1 MSNSHSLIGAYL
13 PTEHPI
19 PLAVAD
25 GWLIRSALQKLIRRG
40 AIDLAGRAALTF
52 WRIERAAV
60 WQRLLIIAYEDVGL
74 GSVDAVLAATAATS
88 AKWRRVMGDDQTM
101 VVAVARMLAAAN
113 KSRSAEGLASA
124 AANDPGLRPLNS
136 LLRTWSIP
144 HVLGLMMDSSVPLG
158 ERATA
163 VWHASGVDLWPN
175 RRVGPGDLP
184 ALFAAYRKLGV
195 PEAVLEAAAMAL
207 RKVREPM
214 FILFPLLV
222 LVMGQENAVED
233 RIIPMPTWGDVPLC
247 AVDLFSR
254 MGKTAI
260 ASFAFSHPPIRSV
273 LKELL
278 PEKSWAKAAS
288 YGVFFAEGGMVNPKL
303 HWRHS
308 EAIERQGIEA
318 DCASIGFPVDAIS
331 DFIKLVEAELPLLH
345 TIRTG
350 LLEAA
355 MPDASL
361 PQESLAPATSH
372 DISTSTN

>member
-1 MSNSHSLIGAYL
+1 MSNSYSLIGAYL
-13 PTEHPI
+13 PTIQPP
-19 PLAVAD
+19 PLAIAD
-25 GWLIRSALQKLIRRG
+25 GWLIRSVLQKLIRRG
-40 AIDLAGRAALTF
+40 EIDLAGRAALTF

-88 AKWRRVMGDDQTM
+88 AKWRRVMGDDQTT

-124 AANDPGLRPLNS
+124 AAYDPGLRPLNS

-144 HVLGLMMDSSVPLG
+144 HVLGLVMDDAVPVA

-163 VWHASGVDLWPN
+163 AWHASGVDLWPN

-214 FILFPLLV
+214 FILFPLLILV
-222 LVMGQENAVED
+222 LGLDSTVED
-233 RIIPMPTWGDVPLC
+233 RIIPMHMWGDVPLC

-278 PEKSWAKAAS
+278 PEKSWAKATS
-288 YGVFFAEGGMVNPKL
+288 YGVFFAEGGRVNPKL
-303 HWRHS
+303 HWLHS

-318 DCASIGFPVDAIS
+318 DFASIGFPVDAIS

-345 TIRTG
+345 TIRIG

-361 PQESLAPATSH
+361 PQESLAPATNH
-372 DISTSTN
+372 DFNVATK

>member
-1 MSNSHSLIGAYL
+1 
-13 PTEHPI
+13 
-19 PLAVAD
+19 
-25 GWLIRSALQKLIRRG
+25 
-40 AIDLAGRAALTF
+40 
-52 WRIERAAV
+52 
-60 WQRLLIIAYEDVGL
+60 
-74 GSVDAVLAATAATS
+74 
-88 AKWRRVMGDDQTM
+88 MGDDQTM